1 MKTLIAEDDA
11 ANRRL
16 LEVTLTRWGHQVITA
31 RDGNEAWQ
39 TFEADGDAPQLAIL
53 DWMMPGR
60 DGPDVCRLIR
70 ERPNQPYVYVLLLT
84 ARDQKRDF
92 LAGMDAGADDYLVKP
107 FDPNE
112 LQARLRAGQRVLDL
126 QAQLLAQNVRLEQTA
141 RSERAA
147 HDALKQAQS
156 HLVQSEK
163 MIGLGQMVAGVAHE
177 INNPL
182 AFVTSNMAVLERDV
196 KALEQILALYGEGD
210 DALARHQP
218 DLAARIQDL
227 AGRVDL
233 AYTLPNLADLLA
245 RSRDGLRR
253 IQNIVRDLRDFA
265 RLDAGDR
272 QEADL
277 NAGVASTLN
286 IIGGRARAKQVRL
299 ESELSSDLPRALC
312 FPAKI
317 NQVVMNLLANG
328 IDASPPGGVVRVRTR
343 RASDDPADAVEI
355 VVEDAGPGIDPEA
368 RERIFDPFFTTKPIG
383 EGTGLGL
390 SISYGI
396 VRDHGGTIVV
406 DAVPGSGGARFTI
419 RLPLDQSCE
428 PSG

>member
-16 LEVTLTRWGHQVITA
+16 LEVTLTRWGHQVVTA

-39 TFEADGDAPQLAIL
+39 AFEVEDNAAPQLAIL

-196 KALEQILALYGEGD
+196 KALEQILALYGQGD
-210 DALARHQP
+210 AVLAREQP
-218 DLAARIQDL
+218 DLAAGIRDL
-227 AGRVDL
+227 AERVDL
-233 AYTLPNLADLLA
+233 AYTLTNLSDLLA

-272 QEADL
+272 QEADI
-277 NAGVASTLN
+277 NKGVASTLN
-286 IIGGRARAKQVRL
+286 IIAGRARARSVRL
-299 ESELSSDLPRALC
+299 ESDLLPDLPPVRC

-328 IDASPPGGVVRVRTR
+328 IDASPPGGAVTVRTR
-343 RASDDPADAVEI
+343 RASDDPARAIEI
-355 VVEDAGPGIDPEA
+355 VVEDAGPGIDPSV
-368 RERIFDPFFTTKPIG
+368 RERIFDPFVTTKPIG

-396 VRDHGGTIVV
+396 VRDHGGTITV
-406 DAVPGSGGARFTI
+406 DAAPGGGARFTV
-419 RLPLDQSCE
+419 RLPLDANE
-428 PSG
+428 